1 MTSNSP
7 KHAGSSMMHTYA
19 NKAATQIKRHHSR
32 HPSSKRYQ
40 VKNNFE
46 GKRFSLPP
54 TMSNQQYLSAA
65 TSPVAASKLSMSH
78 LKAKST
84 NLME

>member
-7 KHAGSSMMHTYA
+7 KHAGSSMMHTYT
-19 NKAATQIKRHHSR
+19 NKAATQIKKHHSR

-54 TMSNQQYLSAA
+54 TMNNQQLFSAA
-65 TSPVAASKLSMSH
+65 TSPVAGSKLSVSH